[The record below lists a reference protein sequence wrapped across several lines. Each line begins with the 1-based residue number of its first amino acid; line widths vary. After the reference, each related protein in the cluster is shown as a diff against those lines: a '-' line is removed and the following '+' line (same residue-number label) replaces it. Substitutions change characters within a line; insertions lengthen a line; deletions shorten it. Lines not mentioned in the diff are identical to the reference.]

1 MIAGINKLRC
11 LSLLL
16 MAAAVA
22 CAPDLYARQEATESA
37 AEKETPESR
46 RIERLGE
53 VTADEW
59 EMDLALPPA
68 ATEVP
73 TVPGENTLPD
83 EAQNRRLQQL
93 LSSLAANPRN
103 AGVNAQLNEL
113 LTEVLGQANELMDAG
128 SYAEAERLILIVQS
142 INPAL
147 PNFNA
152 AKARLQSQDEIREL
166 LSMAETA
173 LQAGQILEPVNANA
187 IDYFNQALAKDP
199 ANSSAR
205 DGLARAQGALIDRA
219 LEYARELDFDTAGEW
234 LQEASSV
241 IPDQRR
247 VEAAR
252 EELQAFRLERAVEL
266 REQAISAMDA
276 GEFTVADFAIIDL
289 IALGGQEAWV
299 ASLRARL
306 EEARLYGGFEPG
318 QVFADKLN
326 RAGGTAPE
334 IVIIAADSYLMGTRE
349 NSDDSYDHEK
359 PLHRVTIRQ
368 GFGLGVRE
376 VSVAEI
382 RRFIEQTGYRTAA
395 EVSGSSNIYDEAAGR
410 LSNRSGVTWEHDY
423 RGKKADP
430 DLPVLH
436 VNAYDAQAYVQWLAL
451 ETGKGYRL
459 PSEAEY
465 EYVARAGGKGTYW
478 WGEGSPAEA
487 VENLTGERD
496 KSPNKRQWTTSFAKY
511 GDGHWGPA
519 PVGSV
524 VNGDLV
530 HPMGVKDIAGNVSE
544 WMADC
549 WHDNYIK
556 APTDGSAWVNRGCKR
571 RVVRGGYWAS
581 APEQSRAA
589 YRFPVNAD
597 SHGPVI
603 GFRIARD
610 L

>member
-1 MIAGINKLRC
+1 MIAGINKWLR
-11 LSLLL
+11 LSWLLL
-16 MAAAVA
+16 VGAVL
-22 CAPDLYARQEATESA
+22 CASDLLAQSEPPEEPDNSGN
-37 AEKETPESR
+37 R

-68 ATEVP
+68 AAEVSSAP
-73 TVPGENTLPD
+73 VQNTLPD
-83 EAQNRRLQQL
+83 EEQNRRLQQL
-93 LSSLAANPRN
+93 LSRLAASPKDARI
-103 AGVNAQLNEL
+103 NAQLNDL
-113 LTEVLGQANELMDAG
+113 LTEVLDQANSLMDAG
-128 SYAEAERLILIVQS
+128 AYGESDRLLQLIQS

-147 PNFNA
+147 PGFSA
-152 AKARLQSQDEIREL
+152 AIQRLQSHGEVSEL
-166 LSMAETA
+166 LEMAEGA
-173 LQAGQILEPVNANA
+173 LQTGQVLEPENASA
-187 IDYFNQALAKDP
+187 VYYFNQALARDP
-199 ANSSAR
+199 VNRSALE
-205 DGLARAQGALIDRA
+205 GLEKAQNALIERA
-219 LEYARELDFDTAGEW
+219 LESGRELDFDAAEGW
-234 LQEASSV
+234 LHDASSLAAE
-241 IPDQRR
+241 QQA

-252 EELQAFRLERAVEL
+252 EELGAFKSERATEL

-276 GEFTVADFAIIDL
+276 GDFNMADFAIIDL

-318 QVFADKLN
+318 QVIADPLN

-334 IVIIAADSYLMGTRE
+334 IVIIEADSFLMGTRE
-349 NSDDSYDHEK
+349 DSDDSYDHEK

-368 GFGLGVRE
+368 GFGIGVTE
-376 VSVAEI
+376 VSVAQF
-382 RRFIEQTGYRTAA
+382 RLFIEHTGYRTAA
-395 EVSGSSNIYDEAAGR
+395 EISGSSSIYDEAAGR
-410 LSNRSGVTWEHDY
+410 LSKRSGVTWEHDY
-423 RGKKADP
+423 KGKRADP

-436 VNAYDAQAYVQWLAL
+436 INAYDAQAYVQWLAL
-451 ETGKGYRL
+451 ETGKSYRL

-465 EYVARAGGKGTYW
+465 EYVARAGRKGKYW
-478 WGEGSPAEA
+478 WGENSPAEA

-496 KSPNKRQWTTSFAKY
+496 KSPGKRQWTTSFKKY

-519 PVGSV
+519 AVGSIGE
-524 VNGDLV
+524 GDLL
-530 HPMGVKDIAGNVSE
+530 HPMGVQDIAGNVSE

-556 APTDGSAWVNRGCKR
+556 APTDGSAWVNPGCKR

-589 YRFPVNAD
+589 YRFPVSAD